1 MRKIFYLL
9 IVSCFIISSCSFSQK
24 MQNNDFVYKGRLGP
38 NKRHPE
44 NITFNSDGTFF
55 SGMLLY
61 SLGNSFTAKSGGS
74 WSTKNGKIILS
85 SDDKYYYGIIENI
98 EEQEDPSINGYSFRF
113 IDSELNVPL
122 FGCGICMDTIF
133 KNNIDTS
140 SYIFFNSNIGYIKNL
155 RNKYFAIYCF
165 GAMQGIPFTYIL
177 KNPKA
182 NFFIIKVKPWNSR
195 YYYFQKRTFHIIGK
209 NKFFIMEDGCLKV
222 FKKSTQVK

>member
-1 MRKIFYLL
+1 
-9 IVSCFIISSCSFSQK
+9 

-55 SGMLLY
+55 SGMLSY
-61 SLGNSFTAKSGGS
+61 SLGNSYTAKSGGS

-85 SDDKYYYGIIENI
+85 SDNKYNYGIIENI
-98 EEQEDPSINGYSFRF
+98 EEHEDPGINGYSFRF

-140 SYIFFNSNIGYIKNL
+140 SYIFLNSYIGNITNL
-155 RNKYFAIYCF
+155 RNKSFAIYCI
-165 GAMQGIPFTYIL
+165 GAMQGIPFTYTL

-182 NFFIIKVKPWNSR
+182 NSFIIKVKPWNSR
-195 YYYFQKRTFHIIGK
+195 CYYFQERTFHILGK

-222 FKKSTQVK
+222 FRKSKQTK